1 MRTALSRA
9 KKLLGPSAARWR
21 SYKNSLI
28 CKGPHAACDP
38 RLSCQMTVLEVLSS
52 TTGYFQK
59 RNIDSPR
66 LNAEHL
72 LAHVLGRKRIDL
84 YLDFERPLPESELTP
99 LRELVRRRGA
109 GEPLQHLVGTVEF
122 CGRIFRCDKRALV
135 PRPETE
141 RLVEVLISHFK
152 SELAYSRMVD
162 VGTGSGVIA
171 LALAA
176 EFPKAE
182 IVGTDISEDALMLA
196 RENAEQLGLANRV
209 RFLKSN
215 LLENVEG
222 TVDLIVANLPY
233 VSTADRQKVSREV
246 LHDPEV
252 ALFAGARGD
261 ELLRQLIAQGP
272 SSLRSGGMLAMEIGI
287 GQSEALMAAVAEKNY
302 RDICTEKDY
311 SGVIRFLFARYG

>member
-1 MRTALSRA
+1 
-9 KKLLGPSAARWR
+9 
-21 SYKNSLI
+21 
-28 CKGPHAACDP
+28 
-38 RLSCQMTVLEVLSS
+38 MTVLEVLQS

-72 LAHVLGRKRIDL
+72 LAHVLGRQRIDL
-84 YLDFERPLPESELTP
+84 YLEFERPLPESELTP

-109 GEPLQHLVGTVEF
+109 GEPLQHLLGTVEF
-122 CGRIFRCDKRALV
+122 CGRTFHCDKRALV

-141 RLVEVLISHFK
+141 QLVELLIARFK
-152 SELAYSRMVD
+152 SEIAYSRTID

-171 LALAA
+171 LTLAA

-182 IVGTDISEDALMLA
+182 IVGVDISEDALMLA
-196 RENAEQLGLANRV
+196 RENAERLDLADRV
-209 RFLKSN
+209 RLLRSN
-215 LLENVEG
+215 LLEAVQPG
-222 TVDLIVANLPY
+222 FDLIVANLPY
-233 VSTADRQKVSREV
+233 VSTEDRQNLSREV

-261 ELLRQLIAQGP
+261 ELVRQLIAQGP
-272 SSLRSGGMLAMEIGI
+272 SWLRPDGMLAMEIGI
-287 GQSEALMAAVAEKNY
+287 GQSETLVAALVEKNY
-302 RDICTEKDY
+302 RDILTEKDY